1 MKNFKK
7 GMSYNRNKFIN
18 SDTAKVL
25 MDSGFGSLLQVGQ
38 WIKWDN
44 GKCSRVVRKN
54 LDGGPVQFH
63 PNRGIGTVEQRFRRA
78 HALAGNGW
86 LSIHEPQATALAVSK
101 CDDLEKLRANASIV
115 SARIAQIK
123 AGV

>member
-54 LDGGPVQFH
+54 GTGGSVQLYPGH
-63 PNRGIGTVEQRFRRA
+63 GIGTVEQRFRRA

-86 LSIHEPQATALAVSK
+86 LSIHEPQATALSVSK
-101 CDDLEKLRANASIV
+101 CDDLEKLRANAAILN
-115 SARIAQIK
+115 ARIAEL
-123 AGV
+123 